1 MYEEPKNLYSKF
13 CVGPT
18 FGKLIYDL
26 MISGFFKNVLEI
38 GCFQG
43 YSTHSFIS
51 ALNDGAKFD
60 FTICDVNIQQS
71 VENLIKNL
79 NIKKEKK
86 ESKFVINKNFD
97 FIFVDGNH
105 SLCSVAE
112 ELDLI
117 LKFKTKTILA
127 HDTFIMHPEF
137 KGAVFLHKVLS
148 NQQKY
153 FYLYHNKHKTN
164 DQTHYGISF
173 FTQDKIIYNYASKLF
188 NKIDNKINKFL

>member
-1 MYEEPKNLYSKF
+1 
-13 CVGPT
+13 
-18 FGKLIYDL
+18 

-51 ALNDGAKFD
+51 ALNDGATFD
-60 FTICDVNIQQS
+60 FTICDIKIQQS
-71 VENLIKNL
+71 VKNL
-79 NIKKEKK
+79 TKNLKIKKEEN

-105 SLCSVAE
+105 RLCNVSE

-117 LKFKTKTILA
+117 LKFETKTILA
-127 HDTFIMHPEF
+127 HDTFIGNSNF

-148 NQQKY
+148 NHKKY
-153 FYLYHNKHKTN
+153 FYLYHNKHKMN

-173 FTQDKIIYNYASKLF
+173 FTQDKTIYNYASGLF
-188 NKIDNKINKFL
+188 DKINKIKFL